1 MAPTCCHLAPS
12 TSLVLQIYPL
22 PYAVI
27 WTPPKTGIQ
36 NWHNS
41 ECIFPSCEN
50 WVGAAKSPSGLVPW
64 MPSAVVALATELLTF
79 LSHIPE
85 KSQFQNRTGA
95 KQSKAKCKPLDD
107 WKPNHIIASP
117 CSRFWPFDFV
127 TKLCRF
133 WSPDLAHK
141 RFYTNGYSFNDM
153 MSWCLRPLPGTNWSF
168 RGLFFQL
175 HQLNDAVDPLHNF
188 HEWIAPPVRAKTH
201 SEFEVAP
208 AGITTGCRALF
219 WFLTFYKPAETQL
232 VMKHQS
238 AVLFGHD
245 GIFNQAGA
253 YLPMPIKH
261 WPVDGHIWP

>member
-1 MAPTCCHLAPS
+1 MPWFGRPQKLGYKIDTILSAFFLRARIGWEQLNLRAAWYLECL
-12 TSLVLQIYPL
+12 LQLLHWQLSCWRFCPIS
-22 PYAVI
+22 
-27 WTPPKTGIQ
+27 PKSRSFKIERAQ
-36 NWHNS
+36 S
-41 ECIFPSCEN
+41 
-50 WVGAAKSPSGLVPW
+50 K
-64 MPSAVVALATELLTF
+64 
-79 LSHIPE
+79 
-85 KSQFQNRTGA
+85 A